1 MRWPHQFT
9 PSRLIELIKHQK
21 SPLTSLQIFNEAETR
36 YPLYRHNGSSYA
48 AMIETLSR
56 SGRLVELGPVIDAM
70 RLAPCECKDS
80 VFAGA
85 IEAYTKAGMLGE
97 AVSLF
102 ERIPTFNCVDATGSF
117 HSVLKT
123 LVERGELD
131 IARRVFVESSKRDDV
146 KIDARSWNLIMKA
159 LCERGRSDLAARV
172 FVEMGEQCCYPDRE
186 TYKVLMRGL
195 CGDGRFDDAKN
206 LLYSMFRRISKKGSG
221 ADVVVYR
228 TLLEALCDSGRVEE
242 AMEVL
247 EKVLKKGLKSRKL
260 RAMWALD
267 AVHYGEED
275 LDGLKQWI
283 NRMLVSGGV
292 RSHDGYTAMVCDLYA
307 EGRMDDAD
315 CLMNEMRETGFA
327 PGLVVYEAR
336 IAALCDVGRTNDAVR
351 VLEVDMVDSD
361 CVPMVTTYNM
371 VMEGLCKE
379 GKSMMAMQYLN
390 KMTRQVGCVMDGDT
404 YRILIEGLCREGKF
418 LDACRVL
425 ERMSNRQHHRTVGA
439 SLYGKVIS
447 GLCSMGRKYE
457 AMLWLEEMIS
467 QGETP
472 ELSVW
477 SDLVASLFINDAGGG
492 NIEMC

>member
-1 MRWPHQFT
+1 MRWPHQLT

-48 AMIETLSR
+48 AMVETLAR

-85 IEAYTKAGMLGE
+85 IEAYTKAGMLRE

-131 IARRVFVESSKRDDV
+131 IARRVFVEGSKRDDV
-146 KIDARSWNLIMKA
+146 KIDVRSWNLIMKA
-159 LCERGRSDLAARV
+159 L
-172 FVEMGEQCCYPDRE
+172 
-186 TYKVLMRGL
+186 GL

-206 LLYSMFRRISKKGSG
+206 LLYSMFRRISMKGSG

-228 TLLEALCDSGRVEE
+228 TLLEALCDSGRVDE
-242 AMEVL
+242 AVEVL
-247 EKVLKKGLKSRKL
+247 EKVLKKGLKSRRL

-267 AVHYGEED
+267 AGHYNEED

-315 CLMNEMRETGFA
+315 CLMNEMREKGFA
-327 PGLVVYEAR
+327 PGLIVYEAR
-336 IAALCDVGRTNDAVR
+336 IAALCDVGRANDAVR
-351 VLEVDMVDSD
+351 VLGADMVDSD
-361 CVPMVTTYNM
+361 CVPMVTTYNI

-379 GKSMMAMQYLN
+379 GNSTMAMQYLN

-439 SLYGKVIS
+439 SLYGKVKTWAQLPNAFCTNENLELELIYKVQIQCYEDAKLMKLFPEIVRS
-447 GLCSMGRKYE
+447 LYDQDVLAEDTILLWFCKGTNPKGRY
-457 AMLWLEEMIS
+457 
-467 QGETP
+467 
-472 ELSVW
+472 
-477 SDLVASLFINDAGGG
+477 FIGHLLQL
-492 NIEMC
+492 

>member
-1 MRWPHQFT
+1 MRWPHQLT

-48 AMIETLSR
+48 AIIETLAR

-70 RLAPCECKDS
+70 RLAPCECKDF

-85 IEAYTKAGMLGE
+85 IEAYTKAGMLRE

-123 LVERGELD
+123 LVERSELD
-131 IARRVFVESSKRDDV
+131 IARRVFVEGSTRDDV

-159 LCERGRSDLAARV
+159 LCERGRSDLAAQV

-242 AMEVL
+242 AVEVL
-247 EKVLKKGLKSRKL
+247 EKVLKKGLKSRRL

-267 AVHYGEED
+267 AGHYGEED
-275 LDGLKQWI
+275 LDELKQWI
-283 NRMLVSGGV
+283 NRML
-292 RSHDGYTAMVCDLYA
+292 
-307 EGRMDDAD
+307 GRMDDAD
-315 CLMNEMRETGFA
+315 CLMNEMREKGFT
-327 PGLVVYEAR
+327 PELVVYEAR
-336 IAALCDVGRTNDAVR
+336 IAALCDVGRANDAVR

-379 GKSMMAMQYLN
+379 GKSTMAMQYLN
-390 KMTRQVGCVMDGDT
+390 KMTRQVGCVMDEDT

-418 LDACRVL
+418 LDACHVL

-467 QGETP
+467 RGLTP

-492 NIEMC
+492 NIEMS